1 MRIDS
6 RLLLQQ
12 LMDGFSAEE
21 NPSEKEA
28 ILLWVIENKL
38 ELSRAAV
45 TAGNEVSIDEPL
57 FNSILQRL
65 NQHEPVQYILGE
77 AEFYGRK
84 FTVSPAVLIPRPETE
99 LLVRTVIEH
108 FKLTQV
114 SPKLLDVG
122 TGSGC
127 ISITLALELPK
138 ANVIATDIRS
148 DSLAVAKQNST
159 LLDAPVQFHEHD
171 ILSDILSFGLLDAV
185 VSNPPYISQSEKITM
200 PRNVSEYEPSHALF
214 VSDSNPLLFYK
225 ALAEKAKHALNSSGL
240 LITEINERFGK
251 ETAELFRSF
260 GYSEVQIIKDLN
272 GKDRYVRGVL
282 L

>member
-1 MRIDS
+1 MNSSSFVTVERWRALTKNQNDARCSPKSLLDLYQMRIDS

-21 NPSEKEA
+21 NPTEKEA

-57 FNSILQRL
+57 FNSILHRL

-77 AEFYGRK
+77 AEFYGRR

-108 FKLTQV
+108 FNLTQV

-138 ANVIATDIRS
+138 ANVARR
-148 DSLAVAKQNST
+148 A
-159 LLDAPVQFHEHD
+159 
-171 ILSDILSFGLLDAV
+171 
-185 VSNPPYISQSEKITM
+185 
-200 PRNVSEYEPSHALF
+200 
-214 VSDSNPLLFYK
+214 
-225 ALAEKAKHALNSSGL
+225 
-240 LITEINERFGK
+240 
-251 ETAELFRSF
+251 
-260 GYSEVQIIKDLN
+260 
-272 GKDRYVRGVL
+272 
-282 L
+282 